1 MKYFSFFLLAL
12 MIVVHPAFVIATPL
26 HDPPPPSKP
35 NIILFIADDL
45 GFNDIGPYGSKTA
58 RTPNLDRLSKESLRF
73 TNAFAGSPTCGPSR
87 STIFTGLMPFRHGA
101 HGNHSAARENTKSM
115 VQYLQPLGY
124 RVAIAGKLHV
134 GPADV
139 FPFERISHTNVPEPG
154 HEAKPGLNYDL
165 NLDPVDAW
173 LGQQR
178 NDQPFVLIVAD
189 HSPHVVWPEKT
200 TYDPAKVDIP
210 SIHIDTDETRR
221 SRARYY
227 EDITKM
233 DRNVGRLLKSI
244 EENHLSDNTIVV
256 FTADQGPQWPFA
268 KWTLYEYGIHV
279 PMLVRWPGEVKGGT
293 HTAAMTS
300 LTDLLPT
307 FVEIAGGK
315 APDDIDGKSFLPVLK
330 GEKSAHR
337 DVVFATHTG
346 DGMMNRSPAR
356 MLRTDRYKYILN
368 LAPENEFHTHMDRAK
383 DHDGGREY
391 WDSWIEK
398 AVTDE
403 HAKQV
408 LNRYH
413 HHPAEEL
420 YDLETDPGELH
431 NLAGEKKYV
440 EMIAGFR
447 KELAAWR
454 REQDDFETGPE
465 KLEPSTKG
473 KKPAA
478 PYVFLD

>member
-1 MKYFSFFLLAL
+1 MRYFLFFFLASITSGAPLAL
-12 MIVVHPAFVIATPL
+12 SLAQPL
-26 HDPPPPSKP
+26 RGTRP
-35 NIILFIADDL
+35 NIVLFIADDL
-45 GFNDIGPYGSKTA
+45 GFNDIGPYGGQTA
-58 RTPNLDRLSKESLRF
+58 RTPNLDALLKQSLRF
-73 TNAFAGSPTCGPSR
+73 TNVFAGSPTCGPSR
-87 STIFTGLMPFRHGA
+87 SAIFTGLMPFRHGA
-101 HGNHSAARENTKSM
+101 HGNHSAVMDNTKSM
-115 VQYLQPLGY
+115 VHYLQPLGY

-134 GPADV
+134 GPREA

-165 NLDPVDAW
+165 NMDPVDAW

-178 NDQPFVLIVAD
+178 TDQPFVLIVAD
-189 HSPHVVWPEKT
+189 HSPHVVWPEKS
-200 TYDPAKVDIP
+200 TYDPEKVDIP

-221 SRARYY
+221 SRARYC

-233 DRNVGRLLKSI
+233 DGNVGRLLKAL
-244 EENHLSDNTIVV
+244 EQNRLSENTIVI

-279 PMLVRWPGEVKGGT
+279 PLLVRWPGEVRGGT

-307 FVEIAGGK
+307 FVEIAGGTV
-315 APDDIDGKSFLPVLK
+315 PDAIDGKSFLSVLK

-368 LAPENEFHTHMDRAK
+368 LAPENEFHAHMDHAK

-391 WDSWIEK
+391 WDSWVEK
-398 AVTDE
+398 AMTDE

-420 YDLETDPGELH
+420 YDLETDPEELH
-431 NLAGEKKYV
+431 NLAGEKKYARL
-440 EMIAGFR
+440 IAGFR

-454 REQDDFETGPE
+454 REQGDFETGPE
-465 KLEPSTKG
+465 KLEPSVKG
-473 KKPAA
+473 TKPAA